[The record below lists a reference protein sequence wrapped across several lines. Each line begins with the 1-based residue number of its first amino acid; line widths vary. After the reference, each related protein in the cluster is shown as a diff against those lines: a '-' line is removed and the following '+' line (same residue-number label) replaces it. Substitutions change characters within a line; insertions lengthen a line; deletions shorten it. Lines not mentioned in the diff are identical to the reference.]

1 MKHLKRFNENFI
13 TDLFKKSDEDKI
25 ADEIL
30 KKLETSEVK
39 WVTNFSGLGDYIELA
54 HYLSE
59 IVFENNTIQLTAY
72 KDFSIKGRRDIYEIY
87 IDDDLLECSES
98 KSKKIYKVMEKR
110 YSSTNKEQNSNT
122 NKEEQN
128 SNTNK
133 EQITNRIKSKI
144 KFDGVP
150 KMKNPPPPKIKRRN
164 IFPG

>member
-25 ADEIL
+25 AEVIL

-39 WVTNFSGLGDYIELA
+39 SGFGRLDWLNRKRKN
-54 HYLSE
+54 YLSE

-72 KDFSIKGRRDIYEIY
+72 KDFSNKGRRDIYEIY

-122 NKEEQN
+122 NKEQ
-128 SNTNK
+128 S
-133 EQITNRIKSKI
+133 INRIKSKI

-150 KMKNPPPPKIKRRN
+150 KMKNPPRRN

>member
-59 IVFENNTIQLTAY
+59 IVFENNTIQVRAY
-72 KDFSIKGRRDIYEIY
+72 KVFFEDSYVCEIY
-87 IDDDLLECSES
+87 IDDDLLECSNS
-98 KSKKIYKVMEKR
+98 KSKKIYQFMEKK
-110 YSSTNKEQNSNT
+110 SSV
-122 NKEEQN
+122 
-128 SNTNK
+128 TNK

>member
-39 WVTNFSGLGDYIELA
+39 WVTNFSGLERKKGPFSA

-59 IVFENNTIQLTAY
+59 IVFENNTIQVRAY
-72 KDFSIKGRRDIYEIY
+72 KVFSEDSYVCEIY
-87 IDDDLLECSES
+87 IDDDLLECSNS
-98 KSKKIYKVMEKR
+98 KSKKIYQFMEKK
-110 YSSTNKEQNSNT
+110 SSVSSKEQS
-122 NKEEQN
+122 
-128 SNTNK
+128 
-133 EQITNRIKSKI
+133 INRIKSKI

-150 KMKNPPPPKIKRRN
+150 KMKNPHPPKIKRRN